1 MSIFRSKGT
10 NQSRKEKEMR
20 NNYSNSDS
28 GFPSSSS
35 TPSQFKIQKDNFYGS
50 DPEYPDRSD
59 QPDQPDHPDRSD
71 NPDQTDSLDFR
82 LRRLNEKLDSVSEKA
97 SAMLRRSRDLV
108 N

>member
-1 MSIFRSKGT
+1 MSIFRSKGR
-10 NQSRKEKEMR
+10 NPSRNEKEVR

-59 QPDQPDHPDRSD
+59 HPDLSD

>member
-1 MSIFRSKGT
+1 
-10 NQSRKEKEMR
+10 MR

-35 TPSQFKIQKDNFYGS
+35 TPSQFKIQKDNFYAS
-50 DPEYPDRSD
+50 DPDRSD
-59 QPDQPDHPDRSD
+59 HPDQSDQPDYPDY
-71 NPDQTDSLDFR
+71 PDQTDSLDFR

>member
-1 MSIFRSKGT
+1 LSIFRSKGR
-10 NQSRKEKEMR
+10 NPSRNEKEVR
-20 NNYSNSDS
+20 SNYFSNSDS

-59 QPDQPDHPDRSD
+59 HPDLSD

>member
-1 MSIFRSKGT
+1 LSIFRPKGR
-10 NQSRKEKEMR
+10 NQSRSEKEVR

-28 GFPSSSS
+28 GFPSSAS

-50 DPEYPDRSD
+50 NPEYPDRLDQSD
-59 QPDQPDHPDRSD
+59 QSD
-71 NPDQTDSLDFR
+71 YPDQTDSLDFR